1 MNAQRLRTARKVV
14 FIILVTYLAMIA
26 IFTIYS
32 QTGYI
37 ANLPG
42 VRLGRPAEQEIPYE
56 LHAHAKME
64 DGQLVCCVPFGS
76 GVPGDVILPGQ
87 EASLT
92 KDGEPVGK
100 AVVDR
105 QEGTVYERGG
115 VTFYL
120 NVTEGALQ
128 EGDTVDIVIAGET
141 KTYPGAVPRS
151 AVHRNERGEA
161 CLYTVESQQGPWG
174 TRFVLQEES
183 VGNVW
188 PPHNDSEYVLP
199 SANLGKAPIVVS
211 LEGDRA
217 YPGMEVRLI
226 D

>member
-1 MNAQRLRTARKVV
+1 MA
-14 FIILVTYLAMIA
+14 IS
-26 IFTIYS
+26 IFTVYS

-42 VRLGRPAEQEIPYE
+42 VSLTRPARQEIPYE
-56 LHAHAKME
+56 LHSQATVQE
-64 DGQLVCCVPFGS
+64 GQLVCHIPFGS
-76 GVPGDVILPGQ
+76 GVPGEVILPGQ
-87 EASLT
+87 QAAVS
-92 KDGEPVGK
+92 KDGEEFGK

-105 QEGTVYERGG
+105 QEGTVYERTG

-120 NVTEGALQ
+120 EITEGDLQ
-128 EGDTVDIVIAGET
+128 EGETVNIAITGET
-141 KTYPGAVPRS
+141 KAYPSAVPRAS
-151 AVHRNERGEA
+151 VHYNERGEA

-174 TRFVLQEES
+174 TRFVLQEEA

-188 PPHNDSEYVLP
+188 PPNNDSEYVLP
-199 SANLGKAPIVVS
+199 STNIGKAPIVVN